1 MRGLLAFAVRW
12 SHYTPIT
19 RRKSFKPGY
28 RQNIGVQ
35 SITGLVIA
43 EHNNASIK
51 GATIN
56 TVTAAA
62 AQIAG
67 VSKVINADAE
77 AFAYG
82 LAKKVAAQVLAIASV
97 YRHILFPA
105 TAGGKN
111 VAPCVAAN
119 LDVVQISDITK
130 VISVDTFEH
139 PN

>member
-1 MRGLLAFAVRW
+1 MATELGTAAKRV
-12 SHYTPIT
+12 
-19 RRKSFKPGY
+19 
-28 RQNIGVQ
+28 N
-35 SITGLVIA
+35 
-43 EHNNASIK
+43 
-51 GATIN
+51 TIN